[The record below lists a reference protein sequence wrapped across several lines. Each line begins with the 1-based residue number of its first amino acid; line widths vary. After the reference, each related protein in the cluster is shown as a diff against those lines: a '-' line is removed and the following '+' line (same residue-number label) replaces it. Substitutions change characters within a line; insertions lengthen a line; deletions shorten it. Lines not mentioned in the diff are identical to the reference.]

1 MAREFARFDQRPG
14 TFAKGEIVTLN
25 WILVFHVFGVVFWI
39 GSLLLIS
46 RLMALVPDEIGVAR
60 ERIIVLA
67 RRLLMVSANSGAAVT
82 IIFGILAI
90 VAEPGVLGRGW
101 LHLKLLLVL
110 LMLLVHFRIYQRI
123 RALEEAPL
131 EATRREFSIMH
142 GLVSLLLLGTLV
154 LVFLKPF

>member
-1 MAREFARFDQRPG
+1 VR
-14 TFAKGEIVTLN
+14 FAKGETATLN
-25 WILVFHVFGVVFWI
+25 WILVFHIFGVVFWI

-46 RLMALVPDEIGVAR
+46 RLMALVPGEIGVAR

-67 RRLLMVSANSGAAVT
+67 RRLLMVSANSGAAIT

-90 VAEPGVLGRGW
+90 TAEPGVLAQGW

-110 LMLLVHFRIYQRI
+110 LMLGVHFRLYQRI
-123 RALEEAPL
+123 QALGEAPL

-154 LVFLKPF
+154 LVLIKPF

>member
-1 MAREFARFDQRPG
+1 VRFV
-14 TFAKGEIVTLN
+14 KGETVTLN
-25 WILVFHVFGVVFWI
+25 WILVFHIFGVVFWI

-46 RLMALVPDEIGVAR
+46 RLMALVPGEIGVAR

-82 IIFGILAI
+82 IVFGILAI
-90 VAEPGVLGRGW
+90 AVEPGVLAQGW

-110 LMLLVHFRIYQRI
+110 LMLGVHFRLYQRI
-123 RALEEAPL
+123 QALGEAPL

-154 LVFLKPF
+154 LVLIKPF